1 MAEKRRKHI
10 KLSTP
15 QEVRKTLSRIGN
27 MVLNGE
33 IDPKTANSITLIC
46 NAVLSGIRID
56 EQQKKIEELE
66 RLFSE
71 IKER

>member
-1 MAEKRRKHI
+1 MAEKRRKNI

-33 IDPKTANSITLIC
+33 IDSKTANSITLIC